1 MGRVLPGRD
10 SQTED
15 DIIMMMVLVLVMMV
29 MVMVVVMVVMVVMKE
44 ILPGRDSQTDDDI
57 NDGDMNYDDIKEDV
71 EIPPMLMM
79 IRRKVKSILFINVKM

>member
-1 MGRVLPGRD
+1 MGRVLPGGD

-15 DIIMMMVLVLVMMV
+15 DIIMMMVLVMM
-29 MVMVVVMVVMVVMKE
+29 VMVVMVVMKE

-57 NDGDMNYDDIKEDV
+57 NDGDINYDDIKEDV

>member
-15 DIIMMMVLVLVMMV
+15 D
-29 MVMVVVMVVMVVMKE
+29 
-44 ILPGRDSQTDDDI
+44 T
-57 NDGDMNYDDIKEDV
+57 NDGDINYDDIKEDV

>member
-15 DIIMMMVLVLVMMV
+15 DI
-29 MVMVVVMVVMVVMKE
+29 
-44 ILPGRDSQTDDDI
+44 
-57 NDGDMNYDDIKEDV
+57 NDGDINYDDIKEDV